1 VRFGIITPY
10 IVAFLAA
17 ALAAGQ
23 PRLSAASEEQS
34 YAAQLERLRARIQ
47 SLKTDIERDKTQ
59 RDATQEALDATE
71 RQIADINAQLLN
83 TRKQLQQRSQRI
95 QGLTADHRRHQQRLS
110 QQGDQFGRLVY
121 ATYVMGRQGY
131 IKMLLNQEDPARLG
145 RAITY
150 YRYFARARAQ
160 QIEQINQ
167 TLTTLQDLKA
177 RLDTENRE
185 LRELEKSQIHSRK
198 TLQERRRERELLIGR
213 LNQRIV
219 NQGQELESLRRNE
232 RRLQRLLDELTVM
245 VRDIPAEPRA
255 DMQFSQ
261 MRGKLHLPVRGR
273 IAARF
278 NQPKKG
284 NMRWNGLFL
293 NAREDEAVRA
303 VFHGRIAFADWLR
316 GFGLLLI
323 IDHGGSYMSLYSHN
337 KVLFKQVGD
346 WVETGEPVAAVGTSG
361 GLTKAGLYFEIR
373 HNGKPRNPLIWCAAK

>member
-1 VRFGIITPY
+1 MQFGIVTPC
-10 IVAFLAA
+10 IAALLAA
-17 ALAAGQ
+17 ALCAGY
-23 PRLSAASEEQS
+23 PRVSTGAEEHS

-47 SLKTDIERDKTQ
+47 VLTTDIERDKTK
-59 RDATQEALDATE
+59 RDTTQEALNTVE
-71 RQIADINAQLLN
+71 REIANINTQLLN
-83 TRKQLQQRSQRI
+83 TRNQLKQRGQRI
-95 QGLTADHRRHQQRLS
+95 QWLTADYQRHQQRLS
-110 QQGDQFGRLVY
+110 QQTDKFGRLVY

-167 TLTTLQDLKA
+167 TLATLQNLKT

-185 LRELEKSQIHSRK
+185 LQELEKSQIHSRT
-198 TLQERRRERELLIGR
+198 TLHERRRERELLLGR
-213 LNQRIV
+213 LDQRIV
-219 NQGQELESLRRNE
+219 TQGQELDSLRRNE
-232 RRLQRLLDELTVM
+232 RRLQRLLDELTAM
-245 VRDIPAEPRA
+245 MRDVPAESRA
-255 DMQFSQ
+255 DTQFSQ

-273 IAARF
+273 IGARF
-278 NQPKKG
+278 NQRKKG

-293 NAREDEAVRA
+293 NAREDQAVRA

-323 IDHGGSYMSLYSHN
+323 IDHGDGYMSLYSHN
-337 KVLFKQVGD
+337 KVLYKQVGD

-361 GLTKAGLYFEIR
+361 GLAKAGLYFEIR
-373 HNGKPRNPLIWCAAK
+373 HNGKPRNPLIWCSAK